1 MENLALLYFTNSPFL
16 PSSPFKNATLTMKN
30 RNYNIY
36 FNTHTISGIIISA
49 ILFVIFFAGSYTL
62 FKKEIAA
69 WQSNTSYKAKEE
81 TKLNYNR
88 LLDSLDQKHKLQ
100 GRDISFY
107 HQDKTFDTYVEVTA
121 SKDSTLVP
129 KKKPEAAG
137 KAKKRG
143 RRSEG
148 DGAYFKYNFYKGD
161 SKTYEESYDLGEF
174 LYRLHFLAQANQIP
188 IKIGTP
194 FGYLLAGLVSFFF
207 LFALITG
214 LLLHWDKIVSNFFV
228 FRPWSKV
235 KTVWTDAH
243 TALGLIGFP
252 FQLVYAVT
260 GVVLIVNTILLAPFG
275 MLFYAGKADKMYSDL
290 EYSDPTV
297 YTYTY
302 KALPQKVDVQSYID
316 RTQKMW
322 EDSYIKRVMIK
333 NYGDESMAIVIEG
346 TANPKRS
353 FSGNGRIIYQIK
365 NGKVSY
371 HHSPLG
377 ESTYISKVKSLIY
390 RLHFGDYSGY
400 ALKIIYF
407 ILGIM
412 GCVVIISGILVWL
425 VARDKKNVPDHK
437 RKFNLWLANI
447 FLAICLS
454 MFPVTALTFIAV
466 KVNPAVNMEFIYRV
480 YFYSWLLLSVYYII
494 RKNLNRTNRENLLLG
509 SIFSLGIP
517 VANGICTGNW
527 IWQTY
532 ASGASDI
539 LFIDLFSLA
548 IGIIGLISF
557 YKIRQKQ
564 KTEVEI

>member
-1 MENLALLYFTNSPFL
+1 
-16 PSSPFKNATLTMKN
+16 MKN

-62 FKKEIAA
+62 FKKEISA
-69 WQSNTSYKAKEE
+69 WQSNTSYNAKES
-81 TKLNYNR
+81 TGLNYNK
-88 LLDSLDQKHKLQ
+88 LLDSLDQKYKLQ
-100 GRDISFY
+100 GRDISFFF
-107 HQDKTFDTYVEVTA
+107 QENTFDTYVEVTA
-121 SKDSTLVP
+121 TKDSTLVL
-129 KKKPEAAG
+129 KKKPEPE
-137 KAKKRG
+137 KKTVKKG
-143 RRSEG
+143 RRGDS
-148 DGAYFKYNFYKGD
+148 DGAYFKYNFYKGQ
-161 SKTYEESYDLGEF
+161 STTYEQSYDLGEF
-174 LYRLHFLAQANQIP
+174 LYRLHFLAQLNQVP

-194 FGYLLAGLVSFFF
+194 FGYLVAGLVSFFF

-260 GVVLIVNTILLAPFG
+260 GVVLIVNTILLAPFV
-275 MLFYAGKADKMYSDL
+275 MLFYGGKTDKMYSDL

-302 KALPQKVDVQSYID
+302 KALPQKINIQSYIN
-316 RTQKMW
+316 RTEKLWQ
-322 EDSYIKRVMIK
+322 DSHIKRVMIK
-333 NYGDESMAIVIEG
+333 NYGDESMALIIEG
-346 TANPKRS
+346 AANPQRS
-353 FSGNGRIIYQIK
+353 FSGNGRIIYGLK
-365 NGKVSY
+365 NGKVIY
-371 HHSPLG
+371 HHSPLD

-390 RLHFGDYSGY
+390 HLHFGDYSGY
-400 ALKIIYF
+400 ALRIIYF
-407 ILGIM
+407 ILGLM

-425 VARDKKNVPDHK
+425 VARDKKSVPDRK

-466 KVNPAVNMEFIYRV
+466 KVNSTANMEFIYRI

-494 RKNLNRTNRENLLLG
+494 RKNLNRTNRETLLLG
-509 SIFSLGIP
+509 SLFSLAIP
-517 VANGICTGNW
+517 FVNGICTGNW
-527 IWQTY
+527 IWITY
-532 ASGASDI
+532 STGATDI
-539 LFIDLFSLA
+539 LFIDLLSLA
-548 IGIIGLISF
+548 IGIIGMISF
-557 YKIRQKQ
+557 YKVKQRQKVQ
-564 KTEVEI
+564 VEI